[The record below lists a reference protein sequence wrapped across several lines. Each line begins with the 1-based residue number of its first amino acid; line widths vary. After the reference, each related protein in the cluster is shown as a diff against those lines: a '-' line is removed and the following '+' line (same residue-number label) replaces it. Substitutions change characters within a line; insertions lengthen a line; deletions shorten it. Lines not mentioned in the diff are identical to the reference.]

1 MQLESA
7 SLSDGIAGHVATD
20 IRCYDIIQYSTMFYV
35 FHVIYS
41 SYLSLLNLE
50 SL

>member
-7 SLSDGIAGHVATD
+7 SLSDGIAGRVATD